1 MTPTLPRTLF
11 VARSNGGICWYR
23 VVLPATA
30 LGADWIAV
38 NGAPPKLDYVAGV
51 TPRRVRFED
60 FRDYEVVV
68 LQQPV
73 GETWLRAIRD
83 LQARGTTVLFE
94 IDDYLQAVRKID
106 SHELSGHMNREW
118 LRKAELNMRIAD
130 GIICSTPYLAR
141 RYRKFNERLWVCPNG
156 IDLKRYAYA
165 RPAEAGRAGTVS
177 IGWAGGVGHIASV
190 RRWLPAVAAVLRAR
204 PDVRFT
210 TVGSAFADELVDEF
224 GAERCRSLPFAP
236 LEMYPASVSTF
247 DLALAPSG
255 NNNLFRGKSDLR
267 WLEASALG
275 IPVVGDPEVYPDIE
289 DGVTGLA
296 AASAE
301 QAEAAILRLVDD
313 AAERRRMGEAARAHV
328 TEHRRIEIAAE
339 QWRAVLEEVV
349 ATKAAA

>member
-1 MTPTLPRTLF
+1 MTPSIPRTLF
-11 VARSNGGICWYR
+11 VARSNGGIAWYR
-23 VVLPATA
+23 AILPATA

-38 NGAPPKLDYVAGV
+38 NGEPPKLDYITGV
-51 TPRRVRFED
+51 TPRRLGLGD
-60 FRDYEVVV
+60 FADYEVVV

-73 GETWLRAIRD
+73 GEQWLRAIRD

-94 IDDYLQAVRKID
+94 IDDYLQAVRKIE

-141 RYRKFNERLWVCPNG
+141 RYRKFNERLWVCQNG
-156 IDLKRYAYA
+156 IDLGRYAYA
-165 RPAEAGRAGTVS
+165 RPAEGTPLT

-190 RRWLPAVAAVLRAR
+190 RRWLPAVANVLRAR
-204 PDVRFT
+204 SDVRFQ
-210 TVGSAFADELVDEF
+210 TVGSPFADELVEEF
-224 GAERCRSLPFAP
+224 GPERARSLPFAP

-275 IPVVGDPEVYPDIE
+275 IPVVGDPEVYPDIA

-296 AASAE
+296 AATAE
-301 QAEAAILRLVDD
+301 EAEAAILRLVDD
-313 AAERRRMGEAARAHV
+313 AALRTRLGEAARAHV
-328 TEHRRIEIAAE
+328 TEHRRIEVAAQAWAE
-339 QWRAVLEEVV
+339 VLREV
-349 ATKAAA
+349 APERAAA

>member
-1 MTPTLPRTLF
+1 MTPSIPRTLF
-11 VARSNGGICWYR
+11 VARSNGGIAWYR

-38 NGAPPKLDYVAGV
+38 NGAPPALDYVAGV

-60 FRDYEVVV
+60 FGDYEVVV

-73 GETWLRAIRD
+73 GEEWLRAIRD

-106 SHELSGHMNREW
+106 THELSGHMNREW
-118 LRKAELNMRIAD
+118 LRKSELNMRIAD

-156 IDLKRYAYA
+156 IDLKRYAYG
-165 RPAEAGRAGTVS
+165 RPPEGGPVN

-210 TVGSAFADELVDEF
+210 TVGSAFADELVEEF

-296 AASAE
+296 AATAE

-313 AAERRRMGEAARAHV
+313 AAERRRLGEAARAHV
-328 TEHRRIEIAAE
+328 TEHRRIELAAQAWAE
-339 QWRAVLEEVV
+339 VLREVARDRV
-349 ATKAAA
+349 AA

>member
-1 MTPTLPRTLF
+1 MTPSIPRTLF
-11 VARSNGGICWYR
+11 VARSNGGIAWYR

-38 NGAPPKLDYVAGV
+38 NGKPPKLDYLTGI
-51 TPRRVRFED
+51 TPRRLGLDD
-60 FRDYEVVV
+60 FADYEVVV

-73 GETWLRAIRD
+73 GEEWLRAIRD

-94 IDDYLQAVRKID
+94 IDDYLQAVRKIET
-106 SHELSGHMNREW
+106 HELSGHMNREW

-130 GIICSTPYLAR
+130 GVICSTPYLAR
-141 RYRKFNERLWVCPNG
+141 RYRKFNQRLWVCQNG
-156 IDLKRYAYA
+156 IDLGRYGYG
-165 RPAEAGRAGTVS
+165 RPSGESPVT

-204 PDVRFT
+204 PDVRFQ
-210 TVGSAFADELVDEF
+210 TVGSPFADELVEEF
-224 GAERCRSLPFAP
+224 GPERARSLPFVP

-301 QAEAAILRLVDD
+301 EAEAAILRLVDD
-313 AAERRRMGEAARAHV
+313 AAERRRLGEAARAHV
-328 TEHRRIEIAAE
+328 TEHRRIELAAQAWAE
-339 QWRAVLEEVV
+339 VLREVARDRV
-349 ATKAAA
+349 AA

>member
-1 MTPTLPRTLF
+1 MSASIPRTLF
-11 VARSNGGICWYR
+11 VARSNGGIAWYR

-38 NGAPPKLDYVAGV
+38 NGKPPKLDYVTGV
-51 TPRRVRFED
+51 TPRRLGLRNFG
-60 FRDYEVVV
+60 DYEVVV

-73 GETWLRAIRD
+73 GEEWLRAIRD

-94 IDDYLQAVRKID
+94 IDDYLQAVRKIET
-106 SHELSGHMNREW
+106 HELSGHMNREW

-130 GIICSTPYLAR
+130 GIVCSTPYLAR
-141 RYRKFNERLWVCPNG
+141 RYRKFNERLWVCQNG
-156 IDLKRYAYA
+156 IDLKRYAYG
-165 RPAEAGRAGTVS
+165 RPPEGAPVT
-177 IGWAGGVGHIASV
+177 IGWAGGVGHVASV
-190 RRWLPAVAAVLRAR
+190 RRWLPAVAAVLRDR
-204 PDVRFT
+204 PDVRFS
-210 TVGSAFADELVDEF
+210 TVGSAFADELVEEF

-247 DLALAPSG
+247 DVALAPSG

-275 IPVVGDPEVYPDIE
+275 IPVVGDPKVYPDIE

-296 AASAE
+296 ASTAE
-301 QAEAAILRLVDD
+301 EAEAAILRLVDD

-328 TEHRRIEIAAE
+328 TEHRRIEVAAG
-339 QWRAVLEEVV
+339 QWAEVLREVASERV
-349 ATKAAA
+349 AA

>member
-1 MTPTLPRTLF
+1 MSHSIPRTLF
-11 VARSNGGICWYR
+11 VARSNGGIAWYR

-30 LGADWIAV
+30 LGADWVAA
-38 NGAPPKLDYVAGV
+38 NGAPPKLDFVTGV
-51 TPRRVRFED
+51 TPRAFELLD
-60 FRDYEVVV
+60 FGEYEVVV

-94 IDDYLQAVRKID
+94 IDDYLQAVRKIET
-106 SHELSGHMNREW
+106 HELSGHMNREW

-130 GIICSTPYLAR
+130 GIVCSTPYLAR
-141 RYRKFNERLWVCPNG
+141 RYRKFNERLWVCQNG
-156 IDLKRYAYA
+156 IDLKRYAYG
-165 RPAEAGRAGTVS
+165 RPPEGAPVT

-210 TVGSAFADELVDEF
+210 TVGSAFADELVEEF

-247 DLALAPSG
+247 DVALAPSG

-275 IPVVGDPEVYPDIE
+275 IPVVGDPEVYPDIV

-296 AASAE
+296 AASADE
-301 QAEAAILRLVDD
+301 AEAAILRLVDD

-328 TEHRRIEIAAE
+328 TEHRRIEVAAQ
-339 QWRAVLEEVV
+339 QWADVLREVV
-349 ATKAAA
+349 SDRAAA

>member
-1 MTPTLPRTLF
+1 MTPSLPRTLF
-11 VARSNGGICWYR
+11 VARSNGGIAWYR

-38 NGAPPKLDYVAGV
+38 NGTPPRLDYITGV
-51 TPRRVRFED
+51 TPRRLGLGD
-60 FRDYEVVV
+60 FADYEVVV

-73 GETWLRAIRD
+73 GEEWLRAIRD

-94 IDDYLQAVRKID
+94 IDDYLQAVRKIET
-106 SHELSGHMNREW
+106 HELSGHMNREW

-141 RYRKFNERLWVCPNG
+141 RYRKFNERLWVCQNG

-165 RPAEAGRAGTVS
+165 RPTGEARVTV
-177 IGWAGGVGHIASV
+177 GWAGGVGHIASV
-190 RRWLPAVAAVLRAR
+190 RRWLPAVANVLRAR
-204 PDVRFT
+204 PDVRFQ
-210 TVGSAFADELVDEF
+210 TVGSAFADELAEEF

-236 LEMYPASVSTF
+236 IEMYPASVSTF

-301 QAEAAILRLVDD
+301 EAEAAILRLVDD
-313 AAERRRMGEAARAHV
+313 ADARRRMGEAARAHV
-328 TEHRRIEIAAE
+328 TEHRRIEVAAQAWAE
-339 QWRAVLEEVV
+339 VLREV
-349 ATKAAA
+349 APERAAA